1 MALCWS
7 MLEISS
13 DQIQAEMVTLV
24 ERKNEVE
31 WSGLKWYGM
40 ECVERS

>member
-1 MALCWS
+1 

-24 ERKNEVE
+24 EWKNEVE
-31 WSGLKWYGM
+31 WSGLKWSGM
-40 ECVERS
+40 ECVEWS